1 MTTLDFD
8 PAYVTWGLTD
18 TDLRHLGAAI
28 VDADEVVIDLETT
41 GLAEYAWS
49 GGPQNGGYPA
59 RIVLVSLT
67 LPTAGVAMPTTWVV
81 PLSHPD
87 SVWLGRWREVIT
99 RIAGWLKA
107 AGRPILNQNLKFDF
121 RWLYAHTG
129 VDLSHLLI
137 WDTLVSSHLL
147 DENASTKLKERAP
160 ATFDVSRWDDFDL
173 STPGAAER
181 VPIVDLGLYAARDT
195 FWTWRLASAHRER
208 MFLSG
213 EGDQPAS
220 DDEVEDA
227 RLGRLAVWCAMPTMS
242 TLTAIEQRG
251 MVLDRD
257 WVVDQLG
264 QHQTEAEVLSAKL
277 ANRYGFDEHEAS
289 FAPTSLWFRDW
300 TTKAIEDGQLTV
312 AEMTPNG
319 NPRWSKGVL
328 IRQARLG
335 SEVAADLLELRNHTK
350 KSEFLTSW
358 LVHVDP
364 TGVIHSTYN
373 YGRVVTGRLSCV
385 TADTLI
391 DMPRD
396 MTRHPDGVPIT
407 EVRPGDWVYAFDH
420 RRELTLRQV
429 SWVGQTG
436 VKPTV
441 VVLLRNSHGHE
452 RTVRCTP
459 EHLIRLRSG
468 DYRHAERLRPG
479 DAVMPMVRRGFHTDG
494 HGGYLQ
500 FFPHSIARGNGQRSG
515 GKNREHR
522 WITEQIYGRRLS
534 TKTDVHHLN
543 GTMLDNTPSN
553 LRPMTMAEH
562 RSFGGQHP
570 RRGEQREQPTI
581 YLGPNDYRV
590 VSVSEGQVE
599 PVWDMT
605 VPEDHCFVAN
615 GIVVHNSSDP
625 NMQQVTSSLKPA
637 FVPRPGHVFIDLDY
651 SQVELR
657 VAAFISRCEPM
668 LEALRRGDDLHRL
681 LAARITGKDPADV
694 LPSERH
700 GGKSANFGLLY
711 AMSAA
716 GFQTYAETVYG
727 VVFTEEEAI
736 AVRAAFF
743 DTWVGI
749 ADWHA
754 QSIARAHRTGQVT
767 SPIGR
772 VRRLPDIWDGNDYL
786 SSAAERQAIN
796 SPVQGFASDLMQ
808 MAAASIEGRLPGVDP
823 VPGAAIVATVHDD
836 IVVEAPT
843 EDWKRIALDCQDR
856 MTTIGRHL
864 RRLDCDLDVPLT
876 VGVTVGTRWGLDDVG
891 ALG

>member
-277 ANRYGFDEHEAS
+277 ANRYRFDEHEAS

-373 YGRVVTGRLSCV
+373 YGRVVTGRLS
-385 TADTLI
+385 
-391 DMPRD
+391 
-396 MTRHPDGVPIT
+396 
-407 EVRPGDWVYAFDH
+407 
-420 RRELTLRQV
+420 
-429 SWVGQTG
+429 
-436 VKPTV
+436 
-441 VVLLRNSHGHE
+441 
-452 RTVRCTP
+452 
-459 EHLIRLRSG
+459 
-468 DYRHAERLRPG
+468 
-479 DAVMPMVRRGFHTDG
+479 
-494 HGGYLQ
+494 
-500 FFPHSIARGNGQRSG
+500 
-515 GKNREHR
+515 
-522 WITEQIYGRRLS
+522 
-534 TKTDVHHLN
+534 
-543 GTMLDNTPSN
+543 
-553 LRPMTMAEH
+553 
-562 RSFGGQHP
+562 
-570 RRGEQREQPTI
+570 
-581 YLGPNDYRV
+581 
-590 VSVSEGQVE
+590 
-599 PVWDMT
+599 
-605 VPEDHCFVAN
+605 
-615 GIVVHNSSDP
+615 SSDP